1 MNWQTPS
8 STTVSWSK
16 RKILSKRH
24 LFGVVATEQRVRIT
38 WQQTLHSVLF
48 SAQHSIYI
56 HFHKQHKQNNQK
68 VETTKHPSR
77 CAPPICSLDPF
88 LNTVHNNKQ

>member
-48 SAQHSIYI
+48 SAQHVYIYI
-56 HFHKQHKQNNQK
+56 STNNTNR
-68 VETTKHPSR
+68 TTKKLRQPNIRVVVPLLSV
-77 CAPPICSLDPF
+77 L
-88 LNTVHNNKQ
+88 

>member
-48 SAQHSIYI
+48 SAQHIVYTFPQTTQTEQPKSWD
-56 HFHKQHKQNNQK
+56 NQTS
-68 VETTKHPSR
+68 ESLCPSY
-77 CAPPICSLDPF
+77 LD
-88 LNTVHNNKQ
+88 L